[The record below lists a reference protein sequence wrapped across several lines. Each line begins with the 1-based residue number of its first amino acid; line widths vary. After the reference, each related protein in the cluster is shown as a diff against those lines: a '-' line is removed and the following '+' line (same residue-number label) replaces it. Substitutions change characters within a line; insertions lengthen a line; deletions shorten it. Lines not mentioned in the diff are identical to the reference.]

1 MDKNFSKFIKDL
13 EAFDIHLSEKQLD
26 QFSKYYDLLVEW
38 NQKMNLTAIIDF
50 DDVCQLHFVDSIS
63 SCKYFDFTQDN
74 ICVIDI
80 GTGAGFPG
88 IPLKIVF
95 PNLNITLFDSL
106 QKRLNFLNE
115 VIEQLQLNNDCG
127 KIETVHG
134 RAEDFSSYNSGNL
147 REKYDLAISRAVANL
162 STLSEFCLP
171 YVKVGGKFICY
182 KGEKIFEELPSGKK
196 AIHLLGGKFNDLYE
210 FYLPNSDIRRF
221 ICVSDKVEKTSKNYP
236 RKAGV
241 PAKNPLC

>member
-1 MDKNFSKFIKDL
+1 MNNYSQFISDL
-13 EAFDIHLSEKQLD
+13 ESYNIHLSDEQVN
-26 QFSKYYDLLVEW
+26 QFDKYFNLLVDW
-38 NQKMNLTAIIDF
+38 NEKMNLTAITEF
-50 DDVCQLHFVDSIS
+50 NDVCKLHFVDSIS
-63 SCKYFDFTQDN
+63 ACQFYDFSKDDIN
-74 ICVIDI
+74 IIDI

-95 PNLNITLFDSL
+95 PHLNITLFDSL

-115 VIEQLQLNNDCG
+115 VIDQLHLNNDCG

-134 RAEDFSSYNSGNL
+134 RAEDFSAFKSGIL
-147 REKYDLAISRAVANL
+147 REKYDLAVSRAVANL

-196 AIHLLGGKFNDLYE
+196 AIHLLGGHFENLHE
-210 FYLPNSDIRRF
+210 FDLPNSEIKRF
-221 ICVSDKVEKTSKNYP
+221 ICVSAKVEKTSKNYP
-236 RKAGV
+236 RKAGT
-241 PAKNPLC
+241 PAKNPLS